1 MVIIEPREKT
11 WVILGRDLKYLEDG
25 PLYTGRKEIV
35 PALEVEAGTPDSAL
49 VDKRAPGVHGV
60 HQTKSL
66 RMLFGWIGGWLER
79 TWSKRHS
86 LMPQSE
92 VTKKAVT
99 IGIVTV
105 LPEEYAAIEC
115 QLDDRFEY
123 VAKDGRKNNAYL
135 VGTMPAFGDE
145 VHTVA
150 ASMTAMG
157 NNSAAIRASALI
169 NDFPNL
175 REVIM
180 VGIAGAV
187 PNPEDL
193 ETHVRLGDIVV
204 SGEQGVIQYDFTK
217 DSGDAKVEER
227 HKPRPPSAEL
237 IRAHRR
243 LEAEYIRGN
252 RPWMDEFKR
261 APPTM
266 RDSRPAEESD
276 QLADS
281 NNPLSFLDHPLD
293 KARYPDEPRVFMG
306 AIGAANKLLKDAKQR
321 DQLRDKFGIRAIEME
336 SSGVSD
342 ASDEYDIAYFTIRG
356 TCDYCDIN
364 KNDDWHVYA
373 ATIAGAYC
381 RALLLKTPSYRRL
394 V

>member
-1 MVIIEPREKT
+1 
-11 WVILGRDLKYLEDG
+11 
-25 PLYTGRKEIV
+25 
-35 PALEVEAGTPDSAL
+35 
-49 VDKRAPGVHGV
+49 
-60 HQTKSL
+60 
-66 RMLFGWIGGWLER
+66 MLFGWIGGWLER